1 MSDLSERLRELAF
14 SFDGRSEENAS
25 LLREA
30 ADALDAAE
38 KERDEAFDV
47 CANVADAEGA
57 AHLAQHGNAAEFDE
71 GFCVACTDIAHAI
84 RRHAL
89 SPSTKDETK

>member
-38 KERDEAFDV
+38 KAIARLASGEAFTTSFYI
-47 CANVADAEGA
+47 ADSREGDELKARMAFAQAALPPQSQSAE
-57 AHLAQHGNAAEFDE
+57 E
-71 GFCVACTDIAHAI
+71 
-84 RRHAL
+84 R
-89 SPSTKDETK
+89 

>member
-1 MSDLSERLRELAF
+1 MSDLSERLRGRALAA
-14 SFDGRSEENAS
+14 EHANAAGSPLVERFS

-38 KERDEAFDV
+38 KAIARLASGEAFTTSFYI
-47 CANVADAEGA
+47 ADSREGDELKA
-57 AHLAQHGNAAEFDE
+57 RMAFAQA
-71 GFCVACTDIAHAI
+71 
-84 RRHAL
+84 AL

>member
-38 KERDEAFDV
+38 KERDAAVQFIGV
-47 CANVADAEGA
+47 ANEEFVLRGYPGGDRTVVLANIRALPPQSQSAE
-57 AHLAQHGNAAEFDE
+57 E
-71 GFCVACTDIAHAI
+71 
-84 RRHAL
+84 R
-89 SPSTKDETK
+89 